1 MTIDSMENVAG
12 NEQEIMV
19 RLSNNEDEHENRDEP
34 KEYEE
39 AEFEKLHSMLP
50 FLASKS
56 VTQLDIVLEAIIY
69 INMLQNKLFENIQ

>member
-1 MTIDSMENVAG
+1 MTIDSMENIAA
-12 NEQEIMV
+12 NEQEIMA

-69 INMLQNKLFENIQ
+69 INMLQNKLVENIQ